1 MSKYE
6 AKRKRQNKNGT
17 ESLYHVKVLRCL
29 NNKCMNVR
37 YNDVEE
43 AILDYFRLFQSL
55 NDKELTNLIEDMVH
69 SHENKNNIKSQKQIN
84 EQFEQREK
92 ELQNKLNFI
101 FDKYESGIY
110 SDEIFL
116 QRKATLDKEMKELK
130 KPKMS

>member
-1 MSKYE
+1 MLPNRSDYKLNELAGVCICADCGGPLSKYE

-43 AILDYFRLFQSL
+43 AILDYLKYLQAL
-55 NDKELTNLIEDMVH
+55 NDNDLTKHLGSVIQ
-69 SHENKNNIKSQKQIN
+69 SHENKNNIRSKKQMN

-92 ELQNKLNFI
+92 ELKTN
-101 FDKYESGIY
+101 
-110 SDEIFL
+110 
-116 QRKATLDKEMKELK
+116 
-130 KPKMS
+130 